1 MAYDTRMSYAAVNA
15 ENDALAALANSG
27 KIRIYTATRPANA
40 DTTASGTLL
49 AELTFGVTAF
59 GASVNGVITANAITP
74 DSSADNGG
82 TAAWFRVLKSDGT
95 TALWDGEVGT
105 ATSDLILNS
114 VTIGAG
120 AQVSITALT
129 HTIPRS

>member
-1 MAYDTRMSYAAVNA
+1 MAYDCRMSYAAVNA
-15 ENDALAALANSG
+15 ENDALGALADTG
-27 KIRIYTATRPANA
+27 YLRIYTASRPATA
-40 DTTASGTLL
+40 DAAATGTLL
-49 AELTFGVTAF
+49 AELRF
-59 GASVNGVITANAITP
+59 GADAFATSVSGVITANAITP

-82 TAAWFRVLKSDGT
+82 TAAWFRVLQSNGT

-105 ATSDLILNS
+105 SASDLILNS

-120 AQVSITALT
+120 ATVSVTALT

>member
-27 KIRIYTATRPANA
+27 KIRIYTTPRPANA
-40 DTTASGTLL
+40 DTAASGTLL

-59 GASVNGVITANAITP
+59 GASVDGVITANAITP